1 VNGLQAIILPL
12 GNLQNKIMK
21 AVKISIFFSLI
32 FAVMLVSCNDQQAI
46 IDTNIEL
53 DKFNWSYSEKVKI
66 PFTIEQVEKSYNLF
80 LNLRHT
86 SDYKYSNIFL
96 LIQIID
102 PNGKK
107 TTERKEFKLALPD
120 GEWLGSGSGNLYSY
134 QILFKENFKFT
145 LKGKYTIELEQ
156 NMRDNPLD
164 YITDAGIR
172 VERAN

>member
-1 VNGLQAIILPL
+1 MNGLQAIILPL

-21 AVKISIFFSLI
+21 AVKISIFISLI